1 MQVNIQHTKQ
11 FVYFILTRG
20 ITRKLFPMCVFAKH
34 RIEQAKERLRNK
46 LTYEYII
53 SLPKYKNITRKQYE
67 KLIDSIE
74 SVCLVLLETVINSN
88 QLKNHG

>member
-1 MQVNIQHTKQ
+1 
-11 FVYFILTRG
+11 
-20 ITRKLFPMCVFAKH
+20 MCAFAKH

-46 LTYEYII
+46 LTYEYIA

-74 SVCLVLLETVINSN
+74 SVCLVLMESYCRTNNI
-88 QLKNHG
+88 QQ

>member
-1 MQVNIQHTKQ
+1 
-11 FVYFILTRG
+11 
-20 ITRKLFPMCVFAKH
+20 MCAFAKH

-46 LTYEYII
+46 LTYEYIT
-53 SLPKYKNITRKQYE
+53 SFPKYKNITRKQYE

-74 SVCLVLLETVINSN
+74 SVCLVILEMVINSN

>member
-11 FVYFILTRG
+11 FVCFIVKKG
-20 ITRKLFPMCVFAKH
+20 ITLKLFPMCAFAKH

-46 LTYEYII
+46 LTYEYIV

>member
-11 FVYFILTRG
+11 FVCFILTRG
-20 ITRKLFPMCVFAKH
+20 ITRKQFPMCAFAKH

-74 SVCLVLLETVINSN
+74 SVCLVLMESYCRTNNI
-88 QLKNHG
+88 QQ

>member
-1 MQVNIQHTKQ
+1 
-11 FVYFILTRG
+11 
-20 ITRKLFPMCVFAKH
+20 MCAFAKH

-46 LTYEYII
+46 LTYEYIA

-67 KLIDSIE
+67 KLINSIE
-74 SVCLVLLETVINSN
+74 SVCLVILETVINSN